1 MSATPAN
8 VSSGRISEIAPAI
21 RNRTPKI
28 HRIHRVAPPVSEPKT
43 RFCAPAARN
52 MIPMSTPTV
61 VIEAWSNWR
70 ITSAPASQNTP
81 VASQTHQRFATSR
94 NGFGTCAL
102 TAIAMSR

>member
-1 MSATPAN
+1 
-8 VSSGRISEIAPAI
+8 
-21 RNRTPKI
+21 
-28 HRIHRVAPPVSEPKT
+28 
-43 RFCAPAARN
+43 